1 MNPNDTPPEKSPQT
15 PLLDP
20 TEKARTTKKTARRPK
35 TKPFQ
40 RFWKKHQMLKG
51 FLSFFGF
58 VVSVVVLASLINMF
72 IFQSY
77 YVDGT
82 SMTPTLQPNDRL
94 IIDKV
99 PRTWAK
105 VTGSSYTPKRGEVVV
120 FNSNLTGPDGSRE
133 QLIKRV
139 VGLPGERVVVKDDH
153 VTVYNTTHPKGFDA
167 DKELDLHLAGTF
179 GVNDVTVPKDQVFV
193 FGDNRGPGGSYD
205 SRELGTIPTKD
216 LVGQLVMRIIPLN
229 HAKLF

>member
-1 MNPNDTPPEKSPQT
+1 MNPKDTPPEKPLQT
-15 PLLDP
+15 LPEEPVEHTPP
-20 TEKARTTKKTARRPK
+20 TPKIK
-35 TKPFQ
+35 TKPLQ
-40 RFWKKHQMLKG
+40 HFWKKHQMLKG

-105 VTGSSYTPKRGEVVV
+105 ITGSSYTPKRGEVVV
-120 FNSNLTGPDGSRE
+120 FNSNLTGPDGGRE

-153 VTVYNTTHPKGFDA
+153 VTIYNAMHPKGFDA
-167 DKELDLHLAGTF
+167 DKELNLHLAGTF
-179 GVNDVTVPKDQVFV
+179 GVNDVTVPKGQVFV

-216 LVGQLVMRIIPLN
+216 LVGQLAMRIIPLN